1 MGWSDKYKK
10 SIDCNNPKGFS
21 QKAHCAGRKKREN
34 TMKLSELKNIVRE
47 ILTERSINAISKSQ
61 GKNAENIAKAL
72 ELYKKVK
79 NDKGSNSYKKAI
91 GLLKKLNDEKKKLA
105 KEMDIAVSSK
115 MRNVGYAGPL
125 DQKMESSPNVM
136 ELLGAFLTGVVGP
149 ILYLLV
155 SKQLQKE
162 KDKKRDKVK
171 ETIVN
176 TALITEEI
184 EEIREEFESCRV
196 WISQFH
202 NGGNFYPTGKSIQ
215 KFSIFYEVTKPGTSS
230 VSHIFNNIPCSLY
243 PHAFNHML
251 NDEQKGIFIPDFK
264 DPKVA
269 TYGLKGA
276 ADSVGTK
283 SSYVIPMF
291 TLDDKFIGSLGVD
304 FVSRKKKLTKD
315 QWEHLQIKA
324 GRIAGYLS
332 SHLAK

>member
-1 MGWSDKYKK
+1 
-10 SIDCNNPKGFS
+10 
-21 QKAHCAGRKKREN
+21 
-34 TMKLSELKNIVRE
+34 
-47 ILTERSINAISKSQ
+47 
-61 GKNAENIAKAL
+61 
-72 ELYKKVK
+72 
-79 NDKGSNSYKKAI
+79 
-91 GLLKKLNDEKKKLA
+91 
-105 KEMDIAVSSK
+105 
-115 MRNVGYAGPL
+115 
-125 DQKMESSPNVM
+125 M

-149 ILYLLV
+149 VLYLLI
-155 SKQLQKE
+155 SKYLQKE

-171 ETIVN
+171 ETIAN
-176 TALITEEI
+176 TSLITDELEEM
-184 EEIREEFESCRV
+184 REEFNSCRV

-243 PHAFNHML
+243 PKAFDHML
-251 NDEQKGIFIPDFK
+251 NGEQKGIFIPDYSDRK
-264 DPKVA
+264 IS

-291 TLDDKFIGSLGVD
+291 TLDEKFIGTLGID
-304 FVSRKKKLTKD
+304 FVSKKKRITKD

-332 SHLAK
+332 SHLQN